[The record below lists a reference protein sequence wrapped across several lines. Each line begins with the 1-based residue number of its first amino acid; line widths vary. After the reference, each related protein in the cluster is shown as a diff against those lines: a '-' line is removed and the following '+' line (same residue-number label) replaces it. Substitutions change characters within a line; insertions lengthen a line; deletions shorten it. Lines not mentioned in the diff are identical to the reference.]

1 MRYASIRKMD
11 ISNGEGLGVAL
22 FVQGCHFHCK
32 NCFNKET
39 WDFDG
44 GKELTT
50 WDVLELLRPLTN
62 PQYTRLSI
70 LGGEPLTKENIE
82 GVSAICKFVK
92 EFIPGKKIWVY
103 TGNKAEDIG
112 LDLAEYSRRSRTN
125 HLMYDCRLEILPYID
140 VLVDGQYID
149 ELKDMSYPWAGSTN
163 QRVIDVQK
171 SLERNR
177 VVLWKGTSDNLSMT
191 EEHDENE

>member
-39 WDFDG
+39 WDFNG

-70 LGGEPLTKENIE
+70 LGGEPLASENLS

-92 EFIPGKKIWVY
+92 EFMPGKKIWLY

-112 LDLAEYSRRSRTN
+112 LDLHYLNSDPLANY
-125 HLMYDCRLEILPYID
+125 CRKEILPYID
-140 VLVDGQYID
+140 VLVDGQYVD

-163 QRVIDVQK
+163 QRVIDVK
-171 SLERNR
+171 ISICANK
-177 VVLWKGTSDNLSMT
+177 VVLWNEADKDQSLSLYHNTT
-191 EEHDENE
+191 E

>member
-1 MRYASIRKMD
+1 MD

-39 WDFDG
+39 WDFNG

-70 LGGEPLTKENIE
+70 LGGEPLASENLSS
-82 GVSAICKFVK
+82 VSAICKFVK
-92 EFIPGKKIWVY
+92 EFMPGKKIWLY

-112 LDLAEYSRRSRTN
+112 LDLHYLNSDPLANY
-125 HLMYDCRLEILPYID
+125 CRKEILPYID
-140 VLVDGQYID
+140 VLVDGQYVD

-163 QRVIDVQK
+163 QRVIDVK
-171 SLERNR
+171 ISICANK
-177 VVLWKGTSDNLSMT
+177 VVLWNEADKDQSLSLYHNT
-191 EEHDENE
+191 AE

>member
-1 MRYASIRKMD
+1 MRYAAIRKMD

-39 WDFDG
+39 WDFNG
-44 GKELTT
+44 GNKLTFKEIE
-50 WDVLELLRPLTN
+50 ELLHQLSK

-70 LGGEPLTKENIE
+70 LGGEPLAKENRD

-92 EFIPGKKIWVY
+92 EFIPDKKIWLY

-140 VLVDGQYID
+140 VLVDGQYVD

-171 SLERNR
+171 SLERNV
-177 VVLWKGTSDNLSMT
+177 VVLWKDTSNNLSTT
-191 EEHDENE
+191 ERHDESE

>member
-39 WDFDG
+39 WDFNG
-44 GKELTT
+44 GKEMTM

-70 LGGEPLTKENIE
+70 LGGEPLASENLS
-82 GVSAICKFVK
+82 GVSTICKFVK
-92 EFIPGKKIWVY
+92 EFMPSKKIWVY

-112 LDLAEYSRRSRTN
+112 LDLHCLNSNPLANY
-125 HLMYDCRLEILPYID
+125 CRKEILPYID
-140 VLVDGQYID
+140 VLVDGQYVD

-163 QRVIDVQK
+163 QRVIDVK
-171 SLERNR
+171 ISICANK
-177 VVLWKGTSDNLSMT
+177 VILWKEAYKD
-191 EEHDENE
+191 

>member
-1 MRYASIRKMD
+1 MRYAAIRKMD
-11 ISNGEGLGVAL
+11 ISNGEGLGVSL

-44 GKELTT
+44 GNELTFKEIE
-50 WDVLELLRPLTN
+50 ELLHQLSK

-70 LGGEPLTKENIE
+70 LGGEPLAKENIE
-82 GVSAICKFVK
+82 CVSLLCKFVK
-92 EFIPGKKIWVY
+92 EFMPQKQIWLY
-103 TGNKAEDIG
+103 TGYTIEDIG
-112 LDLAEYSRRSRTN
+112 VPNFRYKDINQIRRYN
-125 HLMYDCRLEILPYID
+125 ILHTID
-140 VLVDGQYID
+140 VLVDGQYVD

-171 SLERNR
+171 SLE
-177 VVLWKGTSDNLSMT
+177 K
-191 EEHDENE
+191 NEVILL

>member
-39 WDFDG
+39 WDFNG

-70 LGGEPLTKENIE
+70 LGGEPLASENLS

-92 EFIPGKKIWVY
+92 EFMPGKKIWLY

-112 LDLAEYSRRSRTN
+112 LDLYYLNSDPLANY
-125 HLMYDCRLEILPYID
+125 CRKEILPYID
-140 VLVDGQYID
+140 VLVDGQYVD

-163 QRVIDVQK
+163 QRVVDVQK
-171 SLERNR
+171 SLERNV
-177 VVLWKGTSDNLSMT
+177 VVLWKGTSNNLSMT

>member
-1 MRYASIRKMD
+1 MD

-39 WDFDG
+39 WDFNG

-70 LGGEPLTKENIE
+70 LGGEPLAPENLS
-82 GVSAICKFVK
+82 GVSAICKFVQ
-92 EFIPGKKIWVY
+92 EFMPSKKIWLY

-112 LDLAEYSRRSRTN
+112 LDLHYLNSDPLANY
-125 HLMYDCRLEILPYID
+125 CRKEILPYID
-140 VLVDGQYID
+140 VLVDGQYVD

-163 QRVIDVQK
+163 QRVIDVK
-171 SLERNR
+171 ISICANK
-177 VVLWKGTSDNLSMT
+177 VVLWNETDKDQPLSLYHNT
-191 EEHDENE
+191 AE

>member
-39 WDFDG
+39 WDFNG

-70 LGGEPLTKENIE
+70 LGGEPLAKENRD

-92 EFIPGKKIWVY
+92 EFMPDKKIWLY

-112 LDLAEYSRRSRTN
+112 LDLAEFSRRRRTS

-140 VLVDGQYID
+140 VLVDGQYVD
-149 ELKDMSYPWAGSTN
+149 ELKDMSYPLAGSTN
-163 QRVIDVQK
+163 QRVVDVQK
-171 SLERNR
+171 SLERNV

-191 EEHDENE
+191 EKHDENE

>member
-70 LGGEPLTKENIE
+70 LGGEPLAKENRD

-92 EFIPGKKIWVY
+92 EFMPDKKIWLY

-112 LDLAEYSRRSRTN
+112 LDLAEFSRRRRTSQ
-125 HLMYDCRLEILPYID
+125 LMYDCRLEILPYID
-140 VLVDGQYID
+140 VLVDGQYVD

-163 QRVIDVQK
+163 QRVVDVQK
-171 SLERNR
+171 SLERNV

>member
-1 MRYASIRKMD
+1 MD

-44 GKELTT
+44 GKEMTFKEI
-50 WDVLELLRPLTN
+50 DELLQQLSN

-70 LGGEPLTKENIE
+70 LGGEPLATENIDC
-82 GVSAICKFVK
+82 VFTLCKFVK
-92 EFIPGKKIWVY
+92 QFMPEKQIWLY
-103 TGNKAEDIG
+103 TGYTMEDAG
-112 LDLAEYSRRSRTN
+112 AFNFPDVD
-125 HLMYDCRLEILPYID
+125 YDHIQRYTVLCHVD
-140 VLVDGQYID
+140 VLVDGQYVD

-171 SLERNR
+171 SLEKNE
-177 VVLWKGTSDNLSMT
+177 VVLWTS
-191 EEHDENE
+191 

>member
-70 LGGEPLTKENIE
+70 LGGEPLAKENRD

-92 EFIPGKKIWVY
+92 EFMPDKKIWLY

-112 LDLAEYSRRSRTN
+112 LDLAEFSRRRRTSN
-125 HLMYDCRLEILPYID
+125 LMYDCRLEILPYID
-140 VLVDGQYID
+140 VLVDGQYVD

-163 QRVIDVQK
+163 QRVVDVQK
-171 SLERNR
+171 SLERNV

>member
-39 WDFDG
+39 WDFNG

-70 LGGEPLTKENIE
+70 LGGEPLAKENLS

-92 EFIPGKKIWVY
+92 EFMPSKKIWLY

-112 LDLAEYSRRSRTN
+112 LDLHCLNSNPLANY
-125 HLMYDCRLEILPYID
+125 CRKEILPYID
-140 VLVDGQYID
+140 VLVDGQYVD

-171 SLERNR
+171 SLERN
-177 VVLWKGTSDNLSMT
+177 VVILWKDTSNNLSTT
-191 EEHDENE
+191 ERHDENE

>member
-1 MRYASIRKMD
+1 MRYALIRKMD

-70 LGGEPLTKENIE
+70 LGGEPLAKENRD

-92 EFIPGKKIWVY
+92 EFMPDKKIWLY

-112 LDLAEYSRRSRTN
+112 LDLAEFSRRRRTS
-125 HLMYDCRLEILPYID
+125 HLMYDCRLGILPYID
-140 VLVDGQYID
+140 VLVDGQYVD

-163 QRVIDVQK
+163 QRVVDVQK
-171 SLERNR
+171 SLERNV

>member
-22 FVQGCHFHCK
+22 FVQGCYFHCK

-39 WDFDG
+39 WDFNG
-44 GKELTT
+44 GNELTFKEIE
-50 WDVLELLRPLTN
+50 ELLHHLSK

-70 LGGEPLTKENIE
+70 LGGEPLTKENIT
-82 GVSAICKFVK
+82 GVSAICRFVK

-112 LDLAEYSRRSRTN
+112 LDLYYLNSDPLANY
-125 HLMYDCRLEILPYID
+125 CRKEIFPYID
-140 VLVDGQYID
+140 ILVDGQYVD

-171 SLERNR
+171 SLEKDEM
-177 VVLWKGTSDNLSMT
+177 VLWKA
-191 EEHDENE
+191 